1 METGMTHLII
11 ALVRLSMWHGTLSA
25 VSTVAS
31 TSATVTALRDTVSVQ
46 CKPLSSPSRT
56 ERALVV
62 VRVDGTLSRKP
73 QPLAIRVR
81 EAHQNAREMEVHF
94 TSSNTSSTC
103 SVAGQAAE
111 LSLVGNQSS
120 LRLEI
125 GSPSKRVHV
134 AVVGPTM
141 DTLAFATITKSK
153 PRVLIW
159 KSLP

>member
-1 METGMTHLII
+1 MTHLIV
-11 ALVRLSMWHGTLSA
+11 ALVRLSIWHGTLSA

-46 CKPLSSPSRT
+46 CKPLSSPSRI

-73 QPLAIRVR
+73 QPLAIIVR
-81 EAHQNAREMEVHF
+81 EAHQNAREMELQF
-94 TSSNTSSTC
+94 SSSNTSSTC
-103 SVAGQAAE
+103 SVPRQAAE

-125 GSPSKRVHV
+125 GSPSKSVQV
-134 AVVGPTM
+134 AVVGPAT
-141 DTLAFATITKSK
+141 DTIAFATITKGKS
-153 PRVLIW
+153 RVLTW
-159 KSLP
+159 KSRP